1 MEILSSAIYDKKIQ
15 SYNIIMELSLIEY
28 YEFIKSSMLDNEFQR
43 NKVRSSKTIY
53 ALLKQDLI
61 TGCVIPPI
69 VLAMNVN
76 IDEEERNNLDLV
88 KKIIIENKRNIFI
101 LDGLQ
106 RTFTIQ
112 DICID
117 VEKVILISLL

>member
-76 IDEEERNNLDLV
+76 IDEEERNQFGLS
-88 KKIIIENKRNIFI
+88 KENYNRKQAKYIHLRWTSKNFYYT
-101 LDGLQ
+101 
-106 RTFTIQ
+106 RYMH
-112 DICID
+112 
-117 VEKVILISLL
+117 

>member
-88 KKIIIENKRNIFI
+88 KKIIIENKRNKFI
-101 LDGLQ
+101 LDGDQ
-106 RTFTIQ
+106 RTLTKKHISF
-112 DICID
+112 D
-117 VEKVILISLL
+117 VEKGYIEKSP

>member
-69 VLAMNVN
+69 VLAKQFG
-76 IDEEERNNLDLV
+76 LS
-88 KKIIIENKRNIFI
+88 KENYNRKQAKYIHLRWTSKNFYYT
-101 LDGLQ
+101 
-106 RTFTIQ
+106 RYMH
-112 DICID
+112 
-117 VEKVILISLL
+117 

>member
-88 KKIIIENKRNIFI
+88 KKIIIENKEPNMFP
-101 LDGLQ
+101 
-106 RTFTIQ
+106 
-112 DICID
+112 
-117 VEKVILISLL
+117 VV